1 MHLIPGPSPIAKAIG
16 EGSVKGQFVLKP
28 LAVMAKKNLQRGTK
42 PDLFQLARQNR
53 KLATV
58 AEEILW
64 DYLRSRRL
72 LGYKFR
78 RQQPMANYIIDFFCL
93 EMNLAIEVDGEYH
106 EDEKQKLYDYER
118 TIELNALNI
127 TVLRFTNEEVINNT
141 QEVLSKITLH
151 LPGA

>member
-1 MHLIPGPSPIAKAIG
+1 
-16 EGSVKGQFVLKP
+16 
-28 LAVMAKKNLQRGTK
+28 
-42 PDLFQLARQNR
+42 
-53 KLATV
+53 
-58 AEEILW
+58 
-64 DYLRSRRL
+64 
-72 LGYKFR
+72 
-78 RQQPMANYIIDFFCL
+78 MANYIIDFFCL